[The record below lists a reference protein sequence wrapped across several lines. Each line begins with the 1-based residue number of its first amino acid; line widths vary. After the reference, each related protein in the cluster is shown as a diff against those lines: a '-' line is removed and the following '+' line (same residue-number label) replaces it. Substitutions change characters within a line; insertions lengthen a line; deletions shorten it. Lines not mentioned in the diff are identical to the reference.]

1 MLKIK
6 LYPRGKKHQKTFR
19 IVVAEAKTKF
29 NGKYVEDLGFWTPQT
44 KTIQIDKKKVEEWQ
58 KKGAQ
63 LTVGVDKL
71 LNPASHPNKKK
82 VKKELKK

>member
-19 IVVAEAKTKF
+19 VVVAEAKTKF

-44 KTIQIDKKKVEEWQ
+44 KTIQINKVALEEWV

-63 LTVGVDKL
+63 VTLGVDKL
-71 LNPASHPNKKK
+71 LNPEKHPNKKK
-82 VKKELKK
+82 VKKEKK